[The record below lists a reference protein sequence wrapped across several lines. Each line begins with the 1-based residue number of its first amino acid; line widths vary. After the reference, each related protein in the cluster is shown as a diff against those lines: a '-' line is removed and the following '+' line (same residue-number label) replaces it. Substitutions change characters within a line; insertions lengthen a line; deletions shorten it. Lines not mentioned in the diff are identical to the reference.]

1 MISTRLKKD
10 KEIKFART
18 LEGFPYL
25 IKSGSFIPLSLD
37 KIKYNEV
44 DNPKKLNLITSKGN
58 GLYTLYEDKEKEVSK
73 TIFENKV
80 IDKNTLQL
88 SINFVKSNKVFNENK
103 TFVFDYVDLK
113 DADINVFVNGIES
126 NDFKILYSENLRFEL
141 PVDNKSKY
149 LIKITFKNEDR
160 FNEIKDNLKR
170 ILYSID
176 VTAKDKY
183 GLYDQIL
190 KNPKNIAEITKAIK
204 ESEALN
210 KSQKIRLLEVSMS
223 IK

>member
-1 MISTRLKKD
+1 M
-10 KEIKFART
+10 
-18 LEGFPYL
+18 
-25 IKSGSFIPLSLD
+25 
-37 KIKYNEV
+37 
-44 DNPKKLNLITSKGN
+44 
-58 GLYTLYEDKEKEVSK
+58 
-73 TIFENKV
+73 
-80 IDKNTLQL
+80 
-88 SINFVKSNKVFNENK
+88 SINFVKSNKVFNENR

-190 KNPKNIAEITKAIK
+190 KNLKNIAEITKAIK

-223 IK
+223 IE